1 MEAFKKLQEAL
12 TTAPM
17 LALPDFRATFDI
29 ETDAFSTIVGAILLQ
44 SGHPI
49 AYFSKKLCSKLQVAS
64 AYARKMYAITE
75 SIKKWR
81 QYLIGHH
88 FRIFTDQQSLRHM
101 FSQVFQTPEKPDQQ
115 KWAAKLQGFS
125 YEILYKPGKQ
135 NRVTDALSRVPDTD
149 IVEQLKNFFSTH
161 ANGLALVRQLSSVT
175 HATPHFTVSH
185 GLVYFKNRLFIPE
198 IPSLRSSILHE
209 FHASPMAGHSGVK
222 ATLARLAASF
232 AWPTMA
238 KDVKAFV
245 RSCSTCQHNK
255 SVASKK
261 QGLLQ
266 PLPIPAKVW
275 NDISMDFLT
284 HLSSSVGHTV
294 IWVVVDRLSKYAH
307 FIALPTHFNASSLA
321 SQFMIEI
328 VRLHGFPRTI
338 VSNRDKVFLSS
349 FWRELFRLH
358 GTKLCFSSA
367 YHPKIDGQ
375 TEVVNRVL
383 TAYLRCFAG
392 DFPRHWYLFL
402 HLAEFWY
409 NTTLQS
415 ALGMTPFQALYGR
428 APPAFPDFV
437 SPPTTVVSVAS
448 LLQQK
453 KMIMHVVR
461 NNLRHARQRMVA
473 QANKS
478 RKDITFNPSDAAVH
492 PIFHVSLLRQFHGE
506 PPRAIATLHGETPE
520 ASLELSLS
528 SPTHDANN
536 NATQSDFPLQGST
549 SAHPEDSISTQPLDQ
564 SSIRGPQ
571 PLTAFVPFTK
581 NTTATSDSHL
591 DFEDEVIFQG
601 AGNDISPLRRTR
613 DRRPPFWLKDYKV

>member
-1 MEAFKKLQEAL
+1 MNPSDTHKTAFRTHDGHYEFLVMPFGLTNAPATFQAAMNDLLRPHLRKFVLVFFDDILIYSSSVTDHLIHVDLILQLLAHHSYFAKLSKCSFAVSSIHYLGHIISAQGVQPDPSKVQAILDWPPPRNLTALRGFLGLTGFYRRFIRHYAALAAPLTDLLRSTTSFHWSDTEMQAFKNLQEAL
-12 TTAPM
+12 TTAPV
-17 LALPDFRATFDI
+17 LALPNFQASFDI
-29 ETDAFSTIVGAILLQ
+29 ETDASSTAVGAVLLQ

-64 AYARKMYAITE
+64 AYAREMYAITE

-101 FSQVFQTPEKPDQQ
+101 FSQVFQTPDQQ

-135 NRVTDALSRVPDTD
+135 NRVADALSRVPDSHELIFLAISTIIPD
-149 IVEQLKNFFSTH
+149 IVEQLKNFFS
-161 ANGLALVRQLSSVT
+161 AQADGIALVQQLSS
-175 HATPHFTVSH
+175 ATTTKPHFIVAH

-209 FHASPMAGHSGVK
+209 FHASPMAGHFGVK

-232 AWPTMA
+232 AWPSMA

-255 SVASKK
+255 SVTSKK

-275 NDISMDFLT
+275 SDISMDFLT
-284 HLSSSVGHTV
+284 HLPSSAGHTV

-321 SQFMIEI
+321 SRFMTEI

-338 VSNRDKVFLSS
+338 VSDRDKVFLSS

-367 YHPKIDGQ
+367 YHPETDGQ

-392 DFPRHWYLFL
+392 DFPRRWYLFL
-402 HLAEFWY
+402 HLADFG
-409 NTTLQS
+409 TT
-415 ALGMTPFQALYGR
+415 PHF
-428 APPAFPDFV
+428 
-437 SPPTTVVSVAS
+437 
-448 LLQQK
+448 
-453 KMIMHVVR
+453 
-461 NNLRHARQRMVA
+461 
-473 QANKS
+473 
-478 RKDITFNPSDAAVH
+478 
-492 PIFHVSLLRQFHGE
+492 
-506 PPRAIATLHGETPE
+506 
-520 ASLELSLS
+520 
-528 SPTHDANN
+528 
-536 NATQSDFPLQGST
+536 TQL
-549 SAHPEDSISTQPLDQ
+549 
-564 SSIRGPQ
+564 
-571 PLTAFVPFTK
+571 
-581 NTTATSDSHL
+581 
-591 DFEDEVIFQG
+591 
-601 AGNDISPLRRTR
+601 
-613 DRRPPFWLKDYKV
+613 